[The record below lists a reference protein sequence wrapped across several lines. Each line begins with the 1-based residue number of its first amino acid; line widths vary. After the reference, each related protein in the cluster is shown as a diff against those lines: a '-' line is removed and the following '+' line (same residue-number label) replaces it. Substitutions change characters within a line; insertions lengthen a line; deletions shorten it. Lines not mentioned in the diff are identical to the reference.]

1 MASTGNYRCVRSPS
15 EGRRGRRGEGEVR
28 HRLPTIAV
36 CGILRTRYS
45 NRIRQRQLTAGIAS
59 PSLAHHDKSL
69 PHHQDLTATMRLKDK
84 VVIVTGSTTGIGE
97 AIARLCVENGAKVL
111 IHGRD
116 EERGRAVVES
126 IGSQAALHVDNLA
139 DPAAGQRLVDA
150 AVKAFGKLDSVV
162 NNAAW
167 VVRSDLDSTTP
178 EMFDKVMATNVRGPL
193 MLIKAAFP
201 KLRETRGTILN
212 IGSFNAYCGENNLL
226 AYSIS
231 KGGLLTMSKN
241 LADAFSR
248 TGVRVNHF
256 NVGWVLTPNEYHYKI
271 ADGMPT
277 NWPEQVAPITAPSGR
292 LMAPEDIARSAIYWI
307 SEESRPITGSV
318 VDLEQYPALGRNPS
332 KQLFE

>member
-1 MASTGNYRCVRSPS
+1 
-15 EGRRGRRGEGEVR
+15 
-28 HRLPTIAV
+28 
-36 CGILRTRYS
+36 
-45 NRIRQRQLTAGIAS
+45 
-59 PSLAHHDKSL
+59 
-69 PHHQDLTATMRLKDK
+69 MRLKDK

-97 AIARLCVENGAKVL
+97 AIARLCVSHGAKVL

-116 EERGRAVVES
+116 AERGKAVVDSLE
-126 IGSQAALHVDNLA
+126 GKAALHVDDLA
-139 DPAAGQRLVDA
+139 DSQAGPRLVDA
-150 AVKAFGKLDSVV
+150 AIKAFGKIDSLV

-178 EMFDKVMATNVRGPL
+178 ELFDKVLATNVRGPL

-201 KLRETRGTILN
+201 KLKETRGTILN

-271 ADGMPT
+271 ADGMPA

-292 LMAPEDIARSAIYWI
+292 LMMPEEIAQASIYWI
-307 SEESRPITGSV
+307 SDESRPITGSV